1 VAETPVKE
9 VVNPMST
16 TSVLDQLQQVHELN
30 RAFLGLLQS
39 RARQEPRGILGLP
52 PAVRPV
58 IAAASAP
65 LLDGVACFPRALFQ
79 LELDVPA
86 RARRAEPTHAVADF
100 DEAEHDLC
108 LLILLAARHTRR
120 QSAYQARL
128 LFCLPTA
135 KVERLST
142 APLADLQQLAGIPGV
157 LGCTFHDRQWFWH
170 GLFTATRPE
179 LRRQLTLMALQPGSA
194 PGWPQRRPPQASA

>member
-1 VAETPVKE
+1 
-9 VVNPMST
+9 MST

-39 RARQEPRGILGLP
+39 RARQERASLGLP
-52 PAVRPV
+52 SAVRPV
-58 IAAASAP
+58 IAAASAS
-65 LLDGVACFPRALFQ
+65 LLDGVASFPRTLFQ
-79 LELDVPA
+79 LEVDVPLG
-86 RARRAEPTHAVADF
+86 PPHTSLSQTDPDF

-108 LLILLAARHTRR
+108 LLILLAARHTSR

-128 LFCLPTA
+128 LFCLPAA

-142 APLADLQQLAGIPGV
+142 APLADLQRLACAPGV
-157 LGCTFHDRQWFWH
+157 LGCAFRDLRWFWH

-179 LRRQLTLMALQPGSA
+179 LRRQLTLMALQPGVA
-194 PGWPQRRPPQASA
+194 LGWPPRRPPQASA